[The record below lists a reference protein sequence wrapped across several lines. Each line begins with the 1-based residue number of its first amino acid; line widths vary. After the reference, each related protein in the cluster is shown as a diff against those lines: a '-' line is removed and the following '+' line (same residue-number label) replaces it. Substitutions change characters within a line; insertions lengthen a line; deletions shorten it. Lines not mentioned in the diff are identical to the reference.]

1 MISYQLPEGLIENRF
16 PEGGH
21 WYTYQGRYIRSV
33 SKILN
38 RIYPM
43 PPDLDPWYLERG
55 RAVHAATV
63 LIDGGTLDWDGLDE
77 RLKPFCDAYR
87 VFIETARPGVEASE
101 LVVVHPSYSYGAR
114 LDRVFSLPG
123 QDRLLVVDIKC
134 GSGKEDRYWLQVA
147 GCAVALDDAN
157 VGNYDLALLN
167 LNNKGKPKLTLA
179 DDPASWVN
187 RWRQVLEED
196 VA

>member
-1 MISYQLPEGLIENRF
+1 
-16 PEGGH
+16 
-21 WYTYQGRYIRSV
+21 
-33 SKILN
+33 
-38 RIYPM
+38 M

-55 RAVHAATV
+55 QAVHAATV
-63 LIDGGTLDWDGLDE
+63 LIDNGTLDWDGLDE

-87 VFIETARPGVEASE
+87 VFIETARPIVEASE
-101 LVVVHPSYSYGAR
+101 LVVVHHSYSYGAR

-123 QDRLLVVDIKC
+123 QERLLVVDIKC

-157 VGNYDLALLN
+157 VSNYDLALLN

-187 RWRQVLEED
+187 RWRKVLEED